1 MRPRYESCELQPQ
14 MDRRDF
20 LYWTAG
26 GVLFA
31 GLGSVSGCRA
41 LSVRPQSPDEDEPEV
56 GQTTLIGDLTVA
68 FGMYPVKVEAVALV
82 TGLPDTGSDPPPSP
96 ERTLLLDEMQKRG
109 VTFPHQVLASPATE
123 LVLVRGYLRPG
134 IQTGDTFD
142 VEVRVPTRSGATSL
156 RGGWL
161 METRLKELA
170 VTPGQMGSSQIR
182 EGRVLAVAKGPVLV
196 DPLASGEANRVK
208 LTRGRI
214 LGGGKS
220 LTSRSLGLVLRP
232 EYRNVLYSAEVGN
245 AVNRR
250 FHTFS
255 NGIQK
260 GVAKPKDDEYIELE
274 VHPRY
279 KYNLERYM
287 QVIRALAVREPAV
300 QQAQRLESLSRQL
313 LDPLTAGR
321 AALRLEAIGKEGI
334 PVLRRGLESTDREV
348 RFHAAQAL
356 AYLDVAEAVPAL
368 VDASRDEPAF
378 RAYALAALSAMHEY
392 AAYEGL
398 ASLLGVSSAETRY
411 GAFRSLWFMDPRD
424 PLVRGEMM
432 GDQFHYHVLDTG
444 GPPLIHLTRSFRPEV
459 VLFGRHQALVPPLFV
474 DAGGK
479 IQVHAAQ
486 DGTVTVS
493 RYVVGEPDQKR
504 VVSTQI
510 DDIIRAMVDLGA
522 TYPDVVQVLAEA
534 KAKGALEGRLE
545 IDALPQG
552 GRRFERRPND
562 AEEATPDDEPTPGT
576 GLV

>member
-1 MRPRYESCELQPQ
+1 M
-14 MDRRDF
+14 
-20 LYWTAG
+20 
-26 GVLFA
+26 
-31 GLGSVSGCRA
+31 
-41 LSVRPQSPDEDEPEV
+41 
-56 GQTTLIGDLTVA
+56 LIGDLTVA
-68 FGMYPVKVEAVALV
+68 FGMHPVKVEAVALV
-82 TGLPDTGSDPPPSP
+82 TGLPNTGSDPAPSP
-96 ERTLLLDEMQKRG
+96 ERSLLLDEMQKRG
-109 VTFPHQVLASPATE
+109 VASPHQVLASTTTE

-134 IQTGDTFD
+134 IQAGDTFD

-170 VTPGQMGSSQIR
+170 VTAGQLGNSQIR

-196 DPLASGEANRVK
+196 DPLASGESSRVK
-208 LTRGRI
+208 LTRGRV
-214 LGGGKS
+214 LGGATS
-220 LTSRSLGLVLRP
+220 LTSRPLGLVLKP

-245 AVNRR
+245 TVNRR

-260 GVAKPKDDEYIELE
+260 GVARPKDDEYIELA

-300 QQAQRLESLSRQL
+300 RQVQRLEVLGRQL
-313 LDPLTAGR
+313 LDPVTAGR

-334 PVLRRGLESTDREV
+334 PLLRRGLESPDPEV

-356 AYLDVAEAVPAL
+356 AYLDVSEAVPAL
-368 VDASRDEPAF
+368 VAASREEPAF
-378 RAYALAALSAMHEY
+378 RAYALAALSAMHDY

-398 ASLLGVSSAETRY
+398 ASLLSVSSAETRY
-411 GAFRSLWFMDPRD
+411 GAFRSLWYMDPRD

-432 GDQFHYHVLDTG
+432 GDQFHYHVLNLG
-444 GPPLIHLTRSFRPEV
+444 GPPMIHLTRSFRPEV
-459 VLFGRHQALVPPLFV
+459 VLFGRRQALVPPLVV

-479 IQVHAAQ
+479 ILVHAME

-493 RYVVGEPDQKR
+493 RYVAGEPDQKR

-510 DDIIRAMVDLGA
+510 DEIIRAMVDLGA

-545 IDALPQG
+545 IDALPEG
-552 GRRFERRPND
+552 GRRYDRRPAGTD
-562 AEEATPDDEPTPGT
+562 SSDQEAERERDREPAQDGGPDQESEPPPGT
-576 GLV
+576 GLA

>member
-1 MRPRYESCELQPQ
+1 MRPRYGSCELQPRI
-14 MDRRDF
+14 DRRDF
-20 LYWTAG
+20 LGQAAG
-26 GVLFA
+26 GLLFA
-31 GLGSVSGCRA
+31 GLSSFLGCRA

-68 FGMYPVKVEAVALV
+68 FGMHPVKVEAVALV
-82 TGLPDTGSDPPPSP
+82 TGLPNTGSDPAPSP
-96 ERTLLLDEMQKRG
+96 ERALLLDEMKKRG
-109 VTFPHQVLASPATE
+109 VAFPHQVLASPTTE

-134 IQTGDTFD
+134 IQTGDSFD

-170 VTPGQMGSSQIR
+170 ITPGQMGSSQIR
-182 EGRVLAVAKGPVLV
+182 EGRVLAMAKGPVLV

-208 LTRGRI
+208 LTRGRV
-214 LGGGKS
+214 LGGGTS
-220 LTSRSLGLVLRP
+220 LTSRSLGLVLKP

-260 GVAKPKDDEYIELE
+260 GVAKPKDDEYIELA

-300 QQAQRLESLSRQL
+300 RQAQRLEALSRQL
-313 LDPLTAGR
+313 LDPVTAGR
-321 AALRLEAIGKEGI
+321 AALRLEAIGKDGI
-334 PVLRRGLESTDREV
+334 PVLRRGLESTDPEV

-368 VDASRDEPAF
+368 VQASRDEPAF

-411 GAFRSLWFMDPRD
+411 GAFRSLWFMDSRD

-432 GDQFHYHVLDTG
+432 GDQFHYHVLNTG

-459 VLFGRHQALVPPLFV
+459 VLFGRQQALVPPLVV

-479 IQVHAAQ
+479 ILLHAAQ

-493 RYVVGEPDQKR
+493 RYVAGEPDQKR

-510 DDIIRAMVDLGA
+510 DEIIRAMVDLGA

-545 IDALPQG
+545 IDALPEG
-552 GRRFERRPND
+552 GRRYERRANEAED
-562 AEEATPDDEPTPGT
+562 APPEDESAPGT
-576 GLV
+576 DLV